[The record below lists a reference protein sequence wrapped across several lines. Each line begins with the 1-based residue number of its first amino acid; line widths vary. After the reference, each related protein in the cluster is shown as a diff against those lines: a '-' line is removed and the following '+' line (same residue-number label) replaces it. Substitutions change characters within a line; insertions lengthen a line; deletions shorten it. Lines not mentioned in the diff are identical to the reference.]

1 MRDYAL
7 EGEGLATCVRTHYET
22 RVSVPGDPG
31 AIARAMNQVL
41 EQFSDDVASRM
52 RSALE
57 KQTETE

>member
-1 MRDYAL
+1 
-7 EGEGLATCVRTHYET
+7 
-22 RVSVPGDPG
+22 VSVPGDPG

-52 RSALE
+52 RSALQ